1 MKKIVMC
8 KVEKFEKAETIEAMR
23 LNDDN
28 WTLIS
33 NVDGERI
40 EDILFKTGTED
51 FEQLVE
57 LIKEEEPT
65 LSGKTFEEGW

>member
-33 NVDGERI
+33 NADGERI

-51 FEQLVE
+51 FEELVE

-65 LSGKTFEEGW
+65 LSGKTFEEG

>member
-1 MKKIVMC
+1 MC

-33 NVDGERI
+33 NADGERI

-51 FEQLVE
+51 FEELVE

-65 LSGKTFEEGW
+65 LSGKTFEEG